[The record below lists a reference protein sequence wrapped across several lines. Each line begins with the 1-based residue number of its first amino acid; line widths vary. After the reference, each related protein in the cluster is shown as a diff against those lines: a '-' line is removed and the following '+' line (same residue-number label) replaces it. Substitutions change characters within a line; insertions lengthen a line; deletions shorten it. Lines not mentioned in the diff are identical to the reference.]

1 MIKRELAPDA
11 LTGEKELEVNLRP
24 KSLRE
29 YIGHK
34 ELKKETKH

>member
-11 LTGEKELEVNLRP
+11 LIGEKELELGLRP
-24 KSLRE
+24 KSLKE
-29 YIGHK
+29 YIGHE